1 MSDVYKEVPFNWL
14 GKTIM
19 VGLRV
24 YTYTYGDKLAIH
36 MMMKN
41 EYGASELFAYLT
53 YNLPYAVQL
62 EENEAIINPDV
73 MEYGIV
79 KFLQKNHLVKRV
91 WKAYNGFMAAAF
103 DFDVLREFDSFGLD
117 IYLHN
122 RSQLKQR

>member
-53 YNLPYAVQL
+53 CNLPYACLLYTSRCV
-62 EENEAIINPDV
+62 
-73 MEYGIV
+73 
-79 KFLQKNHLVKRV
+79 
-91 WKAYNGFMAAAF
+91 
-103 DFDVLREFDSFGLD
+103 
-117 IYLHN
+117 
-122 RSQLKQR
+122 